1 MKFTLPGLGLDDLN
15 RWEAHA
21 DRAGAGTVAARS
33 RIIAM
38 AMLFVL
44 GFLGLSAR
52 AVQIAIFR
60 PVDEAGTA
68 ARAATPLA
76 IDRADI
82 VDRNGELL
90 ATTLPTWSVFADPRK
105 VWDARETAQAL
116 RTVFPDI
123 DADAMEAKLE
133 SRSRFVWVRRRL
145 TPAQRQAVWALGQPG
160 LDFVEEPRRLYPQGS
175 LAAHLLGWTG
185 LDGKGAS
192 GLEFALNRR
201 LTEKNGVE
209 PVKLSIDRRVQ
220 YVVERELDTLA
231 RAQNVKGA
239 VGMMMDIRSGEV
251 LAMASWPTYD
261 ANAAGR
267 ATDNEK
273 FNRASL
279 SRFEMGST
287 FKVFTV
293 AVGLDNGVIT
303 PTQGYDASRSLH
315 INGATISDFHAQNR
329 FLSIQEILSHSSN
342 IGSAKIAL
350 DVGAPRL
357 REFYERTGLLN
368 KAPIE
373 LKDSA
378 SPLLPNRW
386 DNLTVATASYGHG
399 IAVSPVA
406 LLTAFSAVTNGGNYV
421 TPTLLARTSTDAVE
435 LRRAMKAETSVQ
447 MVKFLRDV
455 VTDGTGGQADA
466 VGYEVGGKTGTAEKV
481 GANGYDKNRR
491 VSSFV
496 GVFPTSEPRYAVF
509 VLLDEPQGN
518 AETHGLAT
526 AGWTAAPA
534 VSRIVAR
541 TAPMLGIDPVRA
553 LAQAD
558 APQNAAGVQR

>member
-1 MKFTLPGLGLDDLN
+1 MKLALPDLGLDDVD
-15 RWEAHA
+15 RWEAQA
-21 DRAGAGTVAARS
+21 DRTGAGTTAARA

-38 AMLFVL
+38 AMLFIF
-44 GFLGLSAR
+44 GFMALSAR
-52 AVQIAIFR
+52 AVQVAIFR
-60 PVDEAGTA
+60 PVDDAATA
-68 ARAATPLA
+68 ARAEAPLA
-76 IDRADI
+76 IERADI

-105 VWDARETAQAL
+105 IWDARETVHAL

-123 DADAMEAKLE
+123 DADEMEAKLE
-133 SRSRFVWVRRRL
+133 SRSRFVWIKRRL

-160 LDFVEEPRRLYPQGS
+160 LDFIEEPRRLYPQGP

-185 LDGKGAS
+185 VDGKGAS
-192 GLEFALNRR
+192 GIEQSLNNR
-201 LTEKNGVE
+201 LIAKGGVE
-209 PVKLSIDRRVQ
+209 PVRLSIDRRVQ

-239 VGMMMDIRSGEV
+239 VGIMMDVRTGEIV
-251 LAMASWPTYD
+251 ALSSWPTYD

-293 AVGLDNGVIT
+293 AVGLDDGVIT
-303 PTQGYDASRSLH
+303 PSKGYDATRALH
-315 INGATISDFHAQNR
+315 IGGSTIRDFHAQNR

-350 DVGAPRL
+350 DVGAARL
-357 REFYERTGLLN
+357 REFYQRTGLLE
-368 KAPIE
+368 KAPVE
-373 LKDSA
+373 LNDSA
-378 SPLLPNRW
+378 SPLLPKTW
-386 DNLTVATASYGHG
+386 SDITVATASYGHG

-406 LLTAFSAVTNGGNYV
+406 LLTAFAAVTNGGEYV
-421 TPTLLARTSTDAVE
+421 TPTLLARTPNEPIES
-435 LRRAMKAETSVQ
+435 RRAMKPETSAQ
-447 MVKFLRDV
+447 MVRFLRDV
-455 VTDGTGGQADA
+455 VTEGTGRKAEA
-466 VGYEVGGKTGTAEKV
+466 EGYEVGGKTGTAEKS
-481 GANGYDKNRR
+481 GPQGYDSNRR

-496 GVFPTSEPRYAVF
+496 GVFPSSEPRYAVL
-509 VLLDEPQGN
+509 VLLDEPQGT

-541 TAPMLGIDPVRA
+541 TAPLLGLEPVRA
-553 LAQAD
+553 LALAD
-558 APQNAAGVQR
+558 APQKAAGTP